1 MAQRL
6 APRSNWRDGVE
17 GSRGLWQAGDAWLL
31 ENKMVRACLA
41 LVALVA
47 LARPTEAGERA
58 APLFDRSD
66 LASTYSGESDLV
78 TAYTSGMARY
88 RLQLM
93 ARTGTA
99 NLAAPLEPLAL
110 RPEFRQRTWRSADG
124 SLLQGFAGKGGF
136 RLTVGNCLARLC
148 AASECSEAGWPV
160 YACSDGHKRKMSV
173 KSFVT
178 ATFDGV
184 PYLRLS
190 APPEP

>member
-1 MAQRL
+1 M
-6 APRSNWRDGVE
+6 E
-17 GSRGLWQAGDAWLL
+17 GSRGRWHAGYAWLL
-31 ENKMVRACLA
+31 EIEMSRACLAFAA
-41 LVALVA
+41 LVALV
-47 LARPTEAGERA
+47 RPTEAGERL
-58 APLFDRSD
+58 PHLTDNSD
-66 LASTYSGESDLV
+66 LAASYLGESDLV
-78 TAYTSGMARY
+78 TAYTTGMARY

-99 NLAAPLEPLAL
+99 NLAVPLEPLAL

-136 RLTVGNCLARLC
+136 RLTVGNCLARIC

-160 YACSDGHKRKMSV
+160 YACSDGRKRKMSV
-173 KSFVT
+173 QSFVT

-184 PYLRLS
+184 PYRRLS

>member
-1 MAQRL
+1 M
-6 APRSNWRDGVE
+6 E
-17 GSRGLWQAGDAWLL
+17 GSRGRWHAGDAWLL
-31 ENKMVRACLA
+31 EIEMVRACLA
-41 LVALVA
+41 FVALVA
-47 LARPTEAGERA
+47 LVRPTEAGERLA
-58 APLFDRSD
+58 HLLDHAD
-66 LASTYSGESDLV
+66 LASSYSGESDLV
-78 TAYTSGMARY
+78 TAYATGMARY

-99 NLAAPLEPLAL
+99 NLATPLEPSAL

-136 RLTVGNCLARLC
+136 RLTIGNCLARIC

-160 YACSDGHKRKMSV
+160 YACSDGRKRKMSV

-184 PYLRLS
+184 PYRRLS